1 MSRLRVKCNNSLLT
15 MQKYNDRQVGLLIR
29 RGADLNVRDF
39 NDSDLLSIALERAD
53 ADIVT
58 L

>member
-1 MSRLRVKCNNSLLT
+1 M
-15 MQKYNDRQVGLLIR
+15 NDSQVGLLIKK
-29 RGADLNVRDF
+29 GADLSVKDF
-39 NDSDLLSIALERAD
+39 NDCDLLSIALERAD

>member
-1 MSRLRVKCNNSLLT
+1 MDREQSLIRDSNS
-15 MQKYNDRQVGLLIR
+15 RQVGLLIR
-29 RGADLNVRDF
+29 KGADLNIRDF
-39 NDSDLLSIALERAD
+39 NDSDLLSIALDRAD